1 TARTQTR
8 PRQTKRGAEMFRA
21 LAHRNF
27 RLFWTGA
34 FLSNAG
40 TWMQSVAQAWL
51 VLQLTNSGT
60 WLGVDNFMATS
71 PGLILTLVGGVIAD
85 LVDRKRLLI
94 YTQAV
99 AGLAALVLTVLIVT
113 GAVRIWS
120 VLALTFVTGC
130 CWAVSSPSYMA
141 LTVDLVEREDLA
153 NAIALNSTQFQLAR
167 VIGPVAAALTIRAF
181 GLSGCFLANG
191 LSYAAIVAA
200 LSQVRFERP
209 GRTQGAATGE
219 TEAAGTAANRAAVND
234 TTANYTTADGS
245 AAGEAETV
253 EAEAVATA
261 ADAASAKAEVEA
273 RRVGGPASLGAGR
286 ALTDRRAMWSDL
298 VEGFRYVRGRPRVG
312 TLLLCSAVVSLFG
325 TPYIVLAPLFA
336 RNVYG
341 WGETGLSLMMGTAGA
356 GALIGALTL
365 AYLGD
370 FRRKGW
376 FVLAS
381 SFSGGTCIV
390 GFALVPQATLAL
402 PLFFAVGFSMV
413 SFFAVGNTLMQ
424 QLVTDEMRGRVMSMW
439 ILTFIG
445 TMPFGSFLSGAA
457 ADRYGPRPTLAA
469 CGLVIVLFV
478 LTMALRNPRLREI

>member
-1 TARTQTR
+1 MATARTETR
-8 PRQTKRGAEMFRA
+8 PAQTTRAAGMFRA
-21 LAHRNF
+21 LAHRNY
-27 RLFWTGA
+27 RLFWAGA

-99 AGLAALVLTVLIVT
+99 AGLSALVLTVLIVT
-113 GAVRIWS
+113 GLVSIWS
-120 VLALTFVTGC
+120 VLALSFVTGC

-141 LTVDLVEREDLA
+141 LTVDLVAREDLA

-167 VIGPVAAALTIRAF
+167 VIGPVLAAVTIRAF

-200 LSQVRFERP
+200 LSRVNYERP
-209 GRTQGAATGE
+209 A
-219 TEAAGTAANRAAVND
+219 RAR
-234 TTANYTTADGS
+234 
-245 AAGEAETV
+245 AGEA
-253 EAEAVATA
+253 AT
-261 ADAASAKAEVEA
+261 DEAEVEA
-273 RRVGGPASLGAGR
+273 GRVGGPAARGAGR
-286 ALTDRRAMWSDL
+286 ALTDRRAMWRDL

-312 TLLLCSAVVSLFG
+312 TLLLCSAVLSLFG
-325 TPYIVLAPLFA
+325 TPYLVLAPLFA

-356 GALIGALTL
+356 GALAGALTIT
-365 AYLGD
+365 YLGD

-376 FVLAS
+376 FVIAS

-390 GFALVPQATLAL
+390 GFALMPHASAAL
-402 PLFFAVGFSMV
+402 PCFFAVGFSMV
-413 SFFAVGNTLMQ
+413 SFFAVASTLVQ
-424 QLVTDEMRGRVMSMW
+424 QLVSDEMRGRVMSMW

-469 CGLVIVLFV
+469 CGLVILLFV

>member
-1 TARTQTR
+1 
-8 PRQTKRGAEMFRA
+8 MRA

-113 GAVRIWS
+113 GAVNIWS

-209 GRTQGAATGE
+209 GHARGAATGE
-219 TEAAGTAANRAAVND
+219 TEAAGTAGGGARINDTTVND
-234 TTANYTTADGS
+234 TTADGTATGKTEAGET
-245 AAGEAETV
+245 AAGAA
-253 EAEAVATA
+253 EAEAAEVQAEA
-261 ADAASAKAEVEA
+261 KVEAKAEVEA

-325 TPYIVLAPLFA
+325 TPYLVLAPLFA

-356 GALIGALTL
+356 GALVGALTL

-413 SFFAVGNTLMQ
+413 SFFAVGNTLIQ
-424 QLVTDEMRGRVMSMW
+424 HLVTDEMRGRVMSMW